1 LKYQPET
8 YVSEKDHQQSSP
20 ATYKAAPFTDY
31 QEFLQESDTQAAEI
45 RAEVSDDL
53 SLGTINSRPDRRGSE
68 ATITTHVAAAHTK
81 QADHTQ
87 ASKAIDNH
95 LVNQFGSKKAK
106 KVAEDAYAVEDGV
119 LYDMSLLRS
128 LFKTVREQ
136 WWFCFAIIFCDCKS
150 HFTCLVR
157 VVLIDAK
164 THCVWVCRLSLDNSF
179 ARSVSPTLFKVPK
192 LQICPPQISYSQSR
206 SIMWQALL

>member
-1 LKYQPET
+1 M
-8 YVSEKDHQQSSP
+8 SEKDRRHTSSP
-20 ATYKAAPFTDY
+20 TYKATAVPDY
-31 QEFLQESDTQAAEI
+31 TEYLQESDTQAAEI

-68 ATITTHVAAAHTK
+68 TTITTHVAAAHAK

-87 ASKAIDNH
+87 ASMEVDND
-95 LVNQFGSKKAK
+95 LVKQFGSKKAK
-106 KVAEDAYAVEDGV
+106 KIAEDAYAVEDGV
-119 LYDMSLLRS
+119 MYDMSLLRS
-128 LFKTVREQ
+128 LFETVQKQ
-136 WWFCFAIIFCDCKS
+136 WWVCFAIILCDCKS
-150 HFTCLVR
+150 HFTCPVR
-157 VVLIDAK
+157 VVLIDPK
-164 THCVWVCRLSLDNSF
+164 THCVWACRSSLDNSF